1 MAVGYGTRTYKP
13 GLLIACKI
21 IRGFI
26 VRNQVK
32 LEQNLTPAG
41 YTLLLSILDA
51 VNEMISA
58 LSDPL
63 SPDVIE

>member
-58 LSDPL
+58 LSDPT

>member
-1 MAVGYGTRTYKP
+1 MAVGYGVRTYKP
-13 GLLIACKI
+13 GLLIACKV

-32 LEQNLTPAG
+32 LQQNLTEAG

-51 VNEMISA
+51 VNEMIEA
-58 LSDPL
+58 LSNPA
-63 SPDVIE
+63 SPDAIE

>member
-26 VRNQVK
+26 VRNQAK
-32 LEQNLTPAG
+32 LQQNLTEGG
-41 YTLLLSILDA
+41 YTLLLSILDS
-51 VNEMISA
+51 VNEMIEA
-58 LSDPL
+58 LLDPA
-63 SPDVIE
+63 SPDAIE